1 MEKHLF
7 CIWNTITSTA
17 FRLGMWLIRKSSY
30 SLQRTTDSSGTYWNI
45 HHWSKYTSKLDSV
58 SRDEYAKTIRE
69 FLWFIAEPASGNA
82 GCIPHTQH
90 AILVELIAGRW
101 CGGRTAAVVALIDE
115 VMAEED
121 LVIF

>member
-7 CIWNTITSTA
+7 CLWNTVTNTA

-45 HHWSKYTSKLDSV
+45 HHWSKYTSKLDST

-82 GCIPHTQH
+82 GCIPHTQY

-101 CGGRTAAVVALIDE
+101 CGGRTASVVALIDE